1 MRKGTIT
8 SIEHFLSDLA
18 NKLDKQKDKLVRS
31 FAMSD
36 VLASQR
42 GKALC

>member
-1 MRKGTIT
+1 MANIK
-8 SIEHFLSDLA
+8 HFLYDLA
-18 NKLDKQKDKLVRS
+18 NKLDKQEDKLVCS
-31 FAMSD
+31 FAMSY

>member
-1 MRKGTIT
+1 MRKGALANIK
-8 SIEHFLSDLA
+8 HFLSDLA
-18 NKLDKQKDKLVRS
+18 NKLDKQEDKSVCW

-42 GKALC
+42 EKALW

>member
-1 MRKGTIT
+1 MD

-18 NKLDKQKDKLVRS
+18 NKLDKQEDKLVCW
-31 FAMSD
+31 FVMSD

-42 GKALC
+42 EKALW